1 MVCYLLLLTLNVE
14 QKCSEQKLTLPWC
27 IDLERHRCKLWHGS
41 QTPQNKSD
49 IERIIRGFI
58 YAKVISKLKL
68 ERMGPLLDFGHWPY
82 FMPLFH
88 KLFYQSTH
96 RKLKIAHF
104 FKYFNHIQPH
114 ILQ

>member
-58 YAKVISKLKL
+58 YAKVISRTEALKDGAFVGFWTL
-68 ERMGPLLDFGHWPY
+68 AI
-82 FMPLFH
+82 FH
-88 KLFYQSTH
+88 AIVSQT
-96 RKLKIAHF
+96 
-104 FKYFNHIQPH
+104 
-114 ILQ
+114 ILSIHTSQNEDCTFL